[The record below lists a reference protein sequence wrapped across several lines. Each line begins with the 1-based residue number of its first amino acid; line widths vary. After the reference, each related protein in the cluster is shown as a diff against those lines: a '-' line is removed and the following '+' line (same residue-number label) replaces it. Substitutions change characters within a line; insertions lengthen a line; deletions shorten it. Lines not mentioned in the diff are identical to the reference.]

1 MIRKNEMDISRMLTI
16 SIKLFG
22 YINTYFLDLNE
33 PDKAWHISTSILHL
47 DYKVKL
53 QSKYIGAANYYSK
66 QHKKHKIFI

>member
-1 MIRKNEMDISRMLTI
+1 MLTI

-47 DYKVKL
+47 DYKDNL
-53 QSKYIGAANYYSK
+53 HCKYICTANYYSK
-66 QHKKHKIFI
+66 QHKFLDKIFEFSSIYYYI